1 MKRLLIW
8 ICLLIATYAGAQ
20 NRTVG
25 LFTNDSTSFNGYT
38 LFTSDRTTY
47 LIDNCGHEIKRWVSN
62 YFPGNSVY
70 LLENGNLLRP
80 CRIGGSFTG
89 GGIGGRIEMFDWNGQ
104 LIWAWQYANDQVHQH
119 HDVAPLP
126 NGNILVPAWERK
138 TSAEAVA
145 LGRKPNTVPANG
157 LWPDHVVE
165 IKPVGSDSA
174 QIVWEWHLWDH
185 LVQDI
190 DPGKPNFGNPAD
202 HPELLNINAGNIN
215 VSDWVHVNA
224 VSYNPELDQIAL
236 SSRSLSEI
244 WIIDHS
250 TTTAEAASH
259 NGGLYN
265 KGGDFLYRWGNPQA
279 YGRGTAATQRFYG
292 QHDVRWITAPHPWA
306 GKLMVFN
313 NGPGRPGG
321 NFSSVDVWS
330 PPINAQGG
338 YDLSNAGPFAPLVA
352 EWGYQASG
360 FYSSNISGAHPLPNG
375 HFLVCEGDRGRFF
388 EIDTLGNRSW
398 DYINPVSLNGPV
410 VQGQTPANNSTFRA
424 TRYAPD
430 YPAFVGKDM
439 TPGALIEKNPLPS
452 DCVVYNGFVSVKNDP
467 DIAPTVVVRGNP
479 VKDVLLLDN
488 HTGQPISLLL
498 TDALGHILLSQT
510 YSGEQIALHTGS
522 WPSGLLMLRA
532 ISTEQAQLFL
542 FTLIKP

>member
-1 MKRLLIW
+1 MKRSLIW
-8 ICLLIATYAGAQ
+8 ICLIVACHAGAQ

-25 LFTNDSTSFNGYT
+25 LYKNDSTAFNGYA

-47 LIDNCGHEIKRWVSN
+47 LIDNCGHEVRRWLSN

-70 LLENGNLLRP
+70 LLENGYLLRP
-80 CRIGGSFTG
+80 CRVGGSFTG
-89 GGIGGRIEMFDWNGQ
+89 GGIGGRIELFNWEGD
-104 LIWAWQYANDQVHQH
+104 LVWAWQYANDQVHQH

-138 TSAEAVA
+138 TNAEAIA

-165 IKPVGSDSA
+165 IKPIGSDSA

-185 LVQDI
+185 LVQDH
-190 DPGKPNFGNPAD
+190 DPGKPNYGSPAD
-202 HPELLNINAGNIN
+202 HPELLNINVGTIN
-215 VSDWVHVNA
+215 VSDWVHINA

-250 TTTAEAASH
+250 TTTAEAAGHS
-259 NGGLYN
+259 GGLRQ
-265 KGGDFLYRWGNPQA
+265 KGGDFLYRWGNPQV
-279 YGRGTAATQRFYG
+279 YDRGTAANQRFYG
-292 QHDVRWITAPHPWA
+292 QHDVRWITTPHPWA

-313 NGPGRPGG
+313 NGAGRPGG

-330 PPINAQGG
+330 PPLNAQGG
-338 YDLSNAGPFAPLVA
+338 YELNNSGPFAPQAA
-352 EWGYQASG
+352 EWSYQASG
-360 FYSSNISGAHPLPNG
+360 FYSPNISGAHPLSNS

-388 EIDTLGNRSW
+388 EIDTLGKMSW

-410 VQGQTPANNSTFRA
+410 TQGQTPLNNSTFRV

-439 TPGALIEKNPLPS
+439 TPGALIEKNPLPD
-452 DCVVYNGFVSVKNDP
+452 DCAIYNSVVSVDKN
-467 DIAPTVVVRGNP
+467 PTNSPALGVRGNP
-479 VKDVLLLDN
+479 FSDVLLLDN
-488 HTGQPISLLL
+488 HTGESISLLL
-498 TDALGHILLSQT
+498 TDALGSILLNQT
-510 YSGEQIALHTGS
+510 FEGTRIALNTGS
-522 WPSGLLMLRA
+522 WPSGLLVLRA
-532 ISTEQAQLFL
+532 FTPKQTKPFV
-542 FTLIKP
+542 FTLTKL